1 MNNSNPSMNPIGGEQ
16 IWRADIEPALDSLM
30 ARAWRRVK
38 TNKGASGS
46 DGMTLAEY
54 PDYIEAHWEEMLQ
67 TLKDGN

>member
-1 MNNSNPSMNPIGGEQ
+1 
-16 IWRADIEPALDSLM
+16 M